1 MSQCVFIAADC
12 PLSEVRPSQDY
23 PRHFNVDMGVI
34 YDSGA
39 DDDYCLLQFNEV
51 DIYCKKKYGVSLD
64 LHRYTEGRAKQIID
78 YIKAALTQTDSVELW
93 NVYLIGYWE
102 FDDGHLEFDDK
113 PYIHKRTVRIDELT
127 VNDIKEINEAEN
139 WNNKDKNRPSFYC
152 IEIVR

>member
-12 PLSEVRPSQDY
+12 PLPEVRPSQDY
-23 PRHFNVDMGVI
+23 PHHFNVDTGVI

-39 DDDYCLLQFNEV
+39 DDDYSLLPFHQV
-51 DIYCKKKYGVSLD
+51 DIYCTKKYGVELLLD
-64 LHRYTEGRAKQIID
+64 RYTEGRAKQIID
-78 YIKAALTQTDSVELW
+78 YIKAALLHTDSVELW
-93 NVYLIGYWE
+93 DVYLTQYWE
-102 FDDGHLEFDDK
+102 FDDR

-152 IEIVR
+152 IEIIKE